1 MTSDRS
7 TQSIFERGR
16 CCMSGVEENADDL
29 MIVRAMAKGGFVR
42 VNASFKAKLGFDATE
57 LAEKP
62 FLDWI
67 DPCDR
72 SIVEAALENG
82 EMSFFARHITRDG
95 STLRLE
101 IQVAEHA
108 DGLFVLGRRAQAST
122 QFEFHEARSDEAT
135 VSGTLDA
142 IARII
147 EEQNTGYKCSI
158 LLVAEG
164 RFVFGA
170 GPSLPDEYNS
180 AVNGYAVGPTVG
192 SCGTA
197 IFWNTPVIVEDIQAD
212 PLWAPLA
219 ALARKAGVAACWS
232 HPFVS
237 SSGKVLG
244 ALALYSPEPR
254 APTTEQLSRL
264 KVAARITGLA
274 VERGRAEERLKS
286 AEEATKAAR
295 NLLQQIIDT
304 APVRVFW
311 KDRDSRYLGC
321 NPAFARDAGKQSPSE
336 MIGLDDY
343 AMNWKAQADLYRADD
358 RNVMDSGQ
366 PHLGYEEP
374 QTTRDNKLIW
384 LRTSKVP
391 LHNPQ
396 GEVMGVLGMY
406 EDITGQKREER
417 RLALAMDATKMLTWE
432 VDFTTGKLGYHGSG
446 LANLGLDTA
455 DAPATLEGWLARAH
469 PDDRAQFTALLAQ
482 ALQPDDTHGF
492 DYEYRFQ
499 DLSGHHHWLQTVGRV
514 VHRDAAGS
522 PLLAAGY
529 TINIDERKNAEQA
542 LKASEAAQRSLIA
555 ALPDVIMRFD
565 AEGHHLFVSENVR
578 QVTSL
583 PAAAFIGKTHQ
594 ELGFPEPMCAFWE
607 HAIRQP
613 FLTGQM
619 YETEFELDGPSG
631 HIVFNWRLI
640 PEVNAD
646 GRADTVLAVARD
658 ITVSRRSA
666 EFERAKNIAEAASK
680 AKSTFLANMSHEL
693 RTPMNGVLGMVDL
706 ALHRATDP
714 QQIDWLNKSK
724 SSAQHLLG
732 VINDILDIS
741 KIEAGR
747 LTLEHVSFRFGEVL
761 ENLLSLLGHKAAD
774 KQIKLLIDLDPE
786 VSRMAFLGDPLHLGQ
801 ILLNL
806 AGNALK
812 FTERGS
818 ITVRAR
824 RLDDN
829 PDDVL
834 LRIEVADT
842 GIGIAPEDQQR
853 LFTAFEQADGSMTR
867 KYGGTGL
874 GLAITKRLV
883 QLMDGEI
890 GVESNPGQGSTFW
903 FTVRLDKSTD
913 AVLPAPTIT
922 GKTAVERLLDEYR
935 GIRILLAE
943 DEPINQVVSRELL
956 KNAGLVVDLAEDGQ
970 QALELAKQNTYALIL
985 MDMQMPH
992 MNGIEAT
999 MAIRALPAYVR
1010 TPILAMTANA
1020 FDEDRQVCLD
1030 AGMNDH
1036 IAKPVY
1042 RDKLY
1047 ETLLAWLEKRGN

>member
-1 MTSDRS
+1 V
-7 TQSIFERGR
+7 
-16 CCMSGVEENADDL
+16 VEWDL
-29 MIVRAMAKGGFVR
+29 H
-42 VNASFKAKLGFDATE
+42 KLQV
-57 LAEKP
+57 
-62 FLDWI
+62 FL
-67 DPCDR
+67 
-72 SIVEAALENG
+72 
-82 EMSFFARHITRDG
+82 
-95 STLRLE
+95 
-101 IQVAEHA
+101 
-108 DGLFVLGRRAQAST
+108 
-122 QFEFHEARSDEAT
+122 
-135 VSGTLDA
+135 
-142 IARII
+142 
-147 EEQNTGYKCSI
+147 
-158 LLVAEG
+158 
-164 RFVFGA
+164 
-170 GPSLPDEYNS
+170 
-180 AVNGYAVGPTVG
+180 
-192 SCGTA
+192 
-197 IFWNTPVIVEDIQAD
+197 
-212 PLWAPLA
+212 
-219 ALARKAGVAACWS
+219 
-232 HPFVS
+232 
-237 SSGKVLG
+237 
-244 ALALYSPEPR
+244 
-254 APTTEQLSRL
+254 
-264 KVAARITGLA
+264 
-274 VERGRAEERLKS
+274 
-286 AEEATKAAR
+286 
-295 NLLQQIIDT
+295 
-304 APVRVFW
+304 
-311 KDRDSRYLGC
+311 
-321 NPAFARDAGKQSPSE
+321 
-336 MIGLDDY
+336 
-343 AMNWKAQADLYRADD
+343 
-358 RNVMDSGQ
+358 
-366 PHLGYEEP
+366 
-374 QTTRDNKLIW
+374 
-384 LRTSKVP
+384 
-391 LHNPQ
+391 
-396 GEVMGVLGMY
+396 
-406 EDITGQKREER
+406 
-417 RLALAMDATKMLTWE
+417 
-432 VDFTTGKLGYHGSG
+432 
-446 LANLGLDTA
+446 
-455 DAPATLEGWLARAH
+455 
-469 PDDRAQFTALLAQ
+469 
-482 ALQPDDTHGF
+482 
-492 DYEYRFQ
+492 
-499 DLSGHHHWLQTVGRV
+499 

-529 TINIDERKNAEQA
+529 SINIDERKNAEQA
-542 LKASEAAQRSLIA
+542 LKASEAALRSLIA

-578 QVTSL
+578 QVTGL
-583 PAAAFIGKTHQ
+583 PAAAFIGKTHR
-594 ELGFPEPMCAFWE
+594 ELGFPEPMCALSE

-640 PEVNAD
+640 PDVKAD

-693 RTPMNGVLGMVDL
+693 RTPMNGVMGMVDL

-761 ENLLSLLGHKAAD
+761 ENLLSLLGYKAAD

-922 GKTAVERLLDEYR
+922 GKTTVERLLDEYR
-935 GIRILLAE
+935 GTRILLAE

-999 MAIRALPAYVR
+999 MAIRALPAYAR

-1047 ETLLAWLEKRGN
+1047 ETLLAWLETRGIKL